1 MHNPTT
7 FTIFAPMTNNHK
19 IVDYDAVLDAKFGKE
34 GTPERAR
41 AEEAAYSFYSG
52 QILQDARKEAKM
64 TQSELA
70 VAAALSRHRAALAAP
85 CHFLFPLHHPADA
98 FQNSQKHLF
107 RSTKISQKH
116 LFRSTKIAFL
126 QKFTE
131 TSFRVSPPASDFRSC
146 RGLFRGTFSNFA
158 AKPLSIQIDW
168 QNEISV
174 YN

>member
-7 FTIFAPMTNNHK
+7 FVIFAPMTNNHK

-70 VAAALSRHRAALAAP
+70 ERTQTTKSYISKIENGVITPSVGMFYRIIAALEMRFKGSSQYGNVWFP
-85 CHFLFPLHHPADA
+85 TWEHFVPLMGM
-98 FQNSQKHLF
+98 FFVIKE
-107 RSTKISQKH
+107 R
-116 LFRSTKIAFL
+116 
-126 QKFTE
+126 
-131 TSFRVSPPASDFRSC
+131 
-146 RGLFRGTFSNFA
+146 
-158 AKPLSIQIDW
+158 PL
-168 QNEISV
+168 NT
-174 YN
+174 

>member
-7 FTIFAPMTNNHK
+7 FVIFAPMTNNHK

-98 FQNSQKHLF
+98 FHSEFHPRHPIFGHVGDFFVGLLVTLRQN
-107 RSTKISQKH
+107 R
-116 LFRSTKIAFL
+116 
-126 QKFTE
+126 
-131 TSFRVSPPASDFRSC
+131 
-146 RGLFRGTFSNFA
+146 
-158 AKPLSIQIDW
+158 
-168 QNEISV
+168 
-174 YN
+174 